1 MTMRILLTLI
11 GALMAIAM
19 ISSCNEPA
27 PKKEE
32 IALTPENYPNCKTGM
47 FMIIGMNDTSA
58 CTKIRNSVMA
68 IPGVYLGEI
77 EFLTQSSWFLF
88 DSTTTTIT
96 QIYQTIRTTDGN
108 EYTIGTYESYPGIR
122 ENWVK
127 GKEEYYRKDVII
139 EDYLEK

>member
-1 MTMRILLTLI
+1 MRALLNLI
-11 GALMAIAM
+11 VPFLVVAL
-19 ISSCNEPA
+19 ISGCNEPA
-27 PKKEE
+27 PTKEQLPLK
-32 IALTPENYPNCKTGM
+32 AENYPNCKTGM
-47 FMIIGMNDTSA
+47 FLIIGMNDTSA
-58 CTKIRNSVMA
+58 CTRIRNAVMA

-88 DSTTTTIT
+88 DSTVTTIP
-96 QIYQTIRTTDGN
+96 QIYQTIRETDGN
-108 EYTIGTYESYPGIR
+108 EYTIRTHESYPGIR